1 MKEPPSSYE
10 ENILQALVI
19 ANAKMDTDE
28 RLIFTKE
35 FVPKINNW
43 AVCDIFCGDWKVTSS
58 EKNKLWDYCLELIK
72 TGEEF
77 PMRVSAVMMLGHFLE
92 DDYIDIVL
100 SILSS
105 AYHEG
110 YYFKMGSAW
119 TLSYCFI
126 KYPDK
131 TEPFLFLPS
140 LDKEIRNKAVQKICD
155 SYRVDKETKTKL
167 KEKKAHINS

>member
-19 ANAKMDTDE
+19 SNAKMDTDE
-28 RLIFTKE
+28 RLAFTKE

-92 DDYIDIVL
+92 DDYIDTVL

-155 SYRVDKETKTKL
+155 SYRVDEETKTKL